1 MILLT
6 QESMCSTQRLIKYA
20 KTIVTF
26 PIEQGKV
33 YKENL
38 WFCWLKNLCVQY
50 KDLSNILKHSNFSSR
65 TRKSMEREF
74 MILLNQESMCSTQRL
89 IKYVKTMVV
98 FPIEKRKV
106 YKDNLLFCWPKNL
119 CFLHRL
125 IKCAKTTSL
134 DLSLMLKPIRAFD
147 NNI

>member
-65 TRKSMEREF
+65 TRKSIEREF

-89 IKYVKTMVV
+89 IICAKIILA
-98 FPIEKRKV
+98 FPI
-106 YKDNLLFCWPKNL
+106 
-119 CFLHRL
+119 
-125 IKCAKTTSL
+125 
-134 DLSLMLKPIRAFD
+134 
-147 NNI
+147 